1 MSRMRIR
8 PPAFLFLALASGA
21 VLAADDTLIARCRA
35 IANSSERL
43 ACYDA
48 IALPASP
55 SAARPAPTSSFAP
68 PKAGAAPTTPPAAA
82 ALPLPPP
89 LPGAPAAQPLQNEA
103 QFGMEHKAY
112 QTELGAVRSRIPGR
126 FEGWS
131 ANSQIALEN
140 GMVWQVIDNTSR
152 YLYLDNPAGTVKRG
166 ALGSFFLDIEGTN
179 HMPRVRR
186 VK

>member
-1 MSRMRIR
+1 V
-8 PPAFLFLALASGA
+8 ACGAALG
-21 VLAADDTLIARCRA
+21 ADDALIARCRA
-35 IANSSERL
+35 ITNSSERL

-55 SAARPAPTSSFAP
+55 SATRPAPTPSFAP
-68 PKAGAAPTTPPAAA
+68 PKAGAAPATPAA

-89 LPGAPAAQPLQNEA
+89 LPGAPAAQPLQTEA

-112 QTELGAVRSRIPGR
+112 QSELAAVRSRIPGR

-152 YLYLDNPAGTVKRG
+152 YLYLDNPAVTVKRG

>member
-1 MSRMRIR
+1 MTGMQKRL
-8 PPAFLFLALASGA
+8 PAFLALTLASGVA
-21 VLAADDTLIARCRA
+21 LGADDTLIARCRA
-35 IANSSERL
+35 IASSAERL

-55 SAARPAPTSSFAP
+55 AAARPGPAPTFAP
-68 PKAGAAPTTPPAAA
+68 PKAATPATTPPAAT

-89 LPGAPAAQPLQNEA
+89 LPGAPAAQPQQTEA

-112 QTELGAVRSRIPGR
+112 QAELAAVRSRIPGR

-131 ANSQIALEN
+131 ANTRIALEN
-140 GMVWQVIDNTSR
+140 GMVWQVIDGTSR
-152 YLYLDNPAGTVKRG
+152 YLYLDNPAVTVKRG